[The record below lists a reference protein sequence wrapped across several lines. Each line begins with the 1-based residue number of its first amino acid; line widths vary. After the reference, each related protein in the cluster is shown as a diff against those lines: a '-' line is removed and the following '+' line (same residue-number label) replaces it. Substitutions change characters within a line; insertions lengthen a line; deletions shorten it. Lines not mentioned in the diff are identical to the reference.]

1 MRRPL
6 RLYLYLC
13 DIILLINV
21 DFCRTE
27 YSLKSS
33 SLVFGLQLR
42 KLSLKWNAFQEC
54 YTVQDCRL

>member
-6 RLYLYLC
+6 RLYLYLDWLC

-42 KLSLKWNAFQEC
+42 KLSLKWNTF
-54 YTVQDCRL
+54 

>member
-6 RLYLYLC
+6 RLNLYLDWLC

-42 KLSLKWNAFQEC
+42 KLSLKRNAF
-54 YTVQDCRL
+54 